1 MFKPGFL
8 LGRHTIAECLFWTPE
23 NGIRQ
28 NPSVTERLSQEVLL
42 DAFPRL
48 SLFGGEGE
56 VVGREE
62 LVQEGD
68 PELQTVCSQ

>member
-1 MFKPGFL
+1 MFKPGFI
-8 LGRHTIAECLFWTPE
+8 LGRHAVAECLFWTPE

-48 SLFGGEGE
+48 PLFRGEGE